1 MISLLRELI
10 EHAEDFS
17 EPTVTTSTFDE
28 TDWLPSDFITAALS

>member
-1 MISLLRELI
+1 MTSLLRKLI

-28 TDWLPSDFITAALS
+28 RDWLPSDYTDALR